1 MRTTMII
8 AALLL
13 MNHFMNGQAFK
24 TDFVVTDKDTVFCEN
39 LRVGNAKA
47 ICRTMDGEK
56 LSFKTGD
63 LIKYA
68 RDGRM
73 WEKMP
78 VYTNNEATGKS
89 EMMELV
95 AYRNNI
101 AVYRHKKF
109 NPVSST
115 IDAYFYLYSK
125 DNCITLQ
132 KNPGIQEL
140 RALVNEVYK
149 EGFEA
154 AKAQLTSVR

>member
-24 TDFVVTDKDTVFCEN
+24 TDFVVTDKD
-39 LRVGNAKA
+39 